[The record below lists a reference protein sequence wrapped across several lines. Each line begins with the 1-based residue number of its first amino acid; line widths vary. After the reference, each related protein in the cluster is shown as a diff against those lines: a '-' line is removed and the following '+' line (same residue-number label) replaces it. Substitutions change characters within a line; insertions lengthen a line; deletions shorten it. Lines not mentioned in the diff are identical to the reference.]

1 MVKSVL
7 CYGEMWWT
15 LNVFF
20 FLLLPCYVILSLVT
34 ADVYTAI
41 GVLYKF
47 FCSRVV
53 FFTFYLLG
61 LQFEVDA
68 SWNGSFVVFG
78 IRTKN
83 W

>member
-1 MVKSVL
+1 MS
-7 CYGEMWWT
+7 
-15 LNVFF
+15 F

-47 FCSRVV
+47 FLLKSS
-53 FFTFYLLG
+53 FFYVLPFGITV
-61 LQFEVDA
+61 EVDA